1 MYFGG
6 STLVIIKTSSAEE
19 TGDLGALLGGLLRS
33 GDVITL
39 NGELGAG
46 KTCFAT
52 GVARGLDIT
61 DRITSPT
68 FTLIN
73 EYDGRLPLYHLDVY
87 RLTSPEELE
96 DLGYEEYF
104 YSLGVTLI
112 EWAEQVEQ
120 YLPAERL
127 DIFIE
132 KQLDD
137 DNFRK
142 LRLIP
147 RGTRYNKL
155 VEELM
160 QHVSAGH

>member
-1 MYFGG
+1 
-6 STLVIIKTSSAEE
+6 LVIIKTSSPEE
-19 TGDLGALLGGLLRS
+19 TGDFGALLGDLLRS

-52 GVARGLDIT
+52 GVARGLDIN

-87 RLTSPEELE
+87 RLASPEELE

-104 YSLGVTLI
+104 YSSGVTLI

-127 DIFIE
+127 EIFIE

-137 DNFRK
+137 DSHRK

-160 QHVSAGH
+160 RHVSAGH

>member
-1 MYFGG
+1 MI
-6 STLVIIKTSSAEE
+6 IIKTLSAAE
-19 TGDLGALLGGLLRS
+19 TRNLGALLGGLLQP
-33 GDVITL
+33 GDVISL
-39 NGELGAG
+39 NGDLGAG
-46 KTCFAT
+46 KTCFAG
-52 GVARGLDIT
+52 GVARGLGIDE
-61 DRITSPT
+61 RITSPT

-87 RLTSPEELE
+87 RLESPEELE

-104 YSLGVTLI
+104 YGTGVTLI

-132 KQLDD
+132 KHSGD
-137 DNFRK
+137 DNIRVIRF
-142 LRLIP
+142 IA

-155 VEELM
+155 VEEFM
-160 QHVSAGH
+160 QHDRSRH

>member
-1 MYFGG
+1 
-6 STLVIIKTSSAEE
+6 LVIIKTWSSEE
-19 TGDLGALLGGLLRS
+19 TGGLGTTLGGLLQA

-52 GVARGLDIT
+52 GVARGLDII
-61 DRITSPT
+61 DRVTSPT

-87 RLTSPEELE
+87 RLTGPEELE
-96 DLGYEEYF
+96 DLGFEEYF
-104 YSLGVTLI
+104 YGSGVTMV

-132 KQLDD
+132 KQRGNDD
-137 DNFRK
+137 
-142 LRLIP
+142 LRILRIVP
-147 RGTRYNKL
+147 QGTRYNKL
-155 VEELM
+155 VEEFM
-160 QHVSAGH
+160 QHVCAGH